1 MSAVARQ
8 TSGIDRRNAPRTA
21 FGKPVVR
28 IEVLGREPIMA
39 CVVDISEG
47 GACLIFAV
55 DVHVPDAFQI
65 NFDNAPRQAQVM
77 WRKESF
83 VGVRFTDAI

>member
-47 GACLIFAV
+47 GAVCSSPL
-55 DVHVPDAFQI
+55 
-65 NFDNAPRQAQVM
+65 
-77 WRKESF
+77 
-83 VGVRFTDAI
+83 RFTCLMLFKSISTMHRAKLKYCGAKNLLSA

>member
-8 TSGIDRRNAPRTA
+8 TNGMDRRKAPRTA

-28 IEVLGREPIMA
+28 IEVIGREPIMA
-39 CVVDISEG
+39 CVVDVSEG
-47 GACLIFAV
+47 GACLLFAA
-55 DVHVPDAFQI
+55 DIHVPDVFNI
-65 NFDNAPRQAQVM
+65 TFDTVPRQAQVM

-83 VGVRFTDAI
+83 VGVRFMDAM